1 MRTLGAERK
10 TNNSVREALSREIGS
25 AISAGKSISL
35 WRLPDSKLR
44 QLVIADEAKLVDQ
57 NFNIEDSQPGFLVS
71 RFDPSLP
78 KYFLPADKLFTI
90 NESSVEQIAGS
101 EDRATSQVP
110 ATIPFHTRPARV
122 TDGTSRNDFER
133 LVSLSIDEIAKGV
146 FEKVVPARARLIDLS
161 ADTDLIDVFDRLC
174 QTYPQAFITL
184 TSSETYGTWI
194 GASPELLVHV
204 DKSMTFRTA
213 AIAATQPFGGEE
225 DLKKVSWN
233 QKEIEEQA
241 LVERY
246 IISCFKKIRLREFD
260 EHGPRTVRAGNL
272 LHLKTDFSVD
282 MQATNFPQL
291 GSVMLQLLHPTSAVC
306 GMPLEPALQ
315 FLRAHE
321 QMDRELYSGFLGPV
335 NIQSETQLYV
345 NLRCMQIMTESRAT
359 LYAGAG
365 VTIDSTPSSEWEETV
380 MKMNTLHRVVIS

>member
-133 LVSLSIDEIAKGV
+133 LVSLSIDETAKGV

-184 TSSETYGTWI
+184 TSSEAYGTWI

-204 DKSMTFRTA
+204 DKSMTSA
-213 AIAATQPFGGEE
+213 PLPSQP
-225 DLKKVSWN
+225 LSLSVVKK
-233 QKEIEEQA
+233 
-241 LVERY
+241 
-246 IISCFKKIRLREFD
+246 
-260 EHGPRTVRAGNL
+260 T
-272 LHLKTDFSVD
+272 
-282 MQATNFPQL
+282 
-291 GSVMLQLLHPTSAVC
+291 
-306 GMPLEPALQ
+306 
-315 FLRAHE
+315 
-321 QMDRELYSGFLGPV
+321 
-335 NIQSETQLYV
+335 
-345 NLRCMQIMTESRAT
+345 
-359 LYAGAG
+359 
-365 VTIDSTPSSEWEETV
+365 
-380 MKMNTLHRVVIS
+380 